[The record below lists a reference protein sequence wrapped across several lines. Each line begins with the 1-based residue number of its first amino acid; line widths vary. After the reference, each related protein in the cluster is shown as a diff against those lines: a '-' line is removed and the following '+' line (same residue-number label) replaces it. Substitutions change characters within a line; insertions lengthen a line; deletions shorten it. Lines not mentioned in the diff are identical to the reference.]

1 MKAKFFI
8 RAVGSDNG
16 AESTAHRRVG
26 SGRAEQRKNSGR

>member
-1 MKAKFFI
+1 MKAKYFI

-26 SGRAEQRKNSGR
+26 KRQNCQY